1 MTGATHVPSG
11 QPERSVRRA
20 LLLSLASAVL
30 PGSGLVAAG
39 RRRAGC
45 CVLGVLLLLLGVGAV
60 LVLRSSST
68 GLLQLAVQQSWLDA
82 VIVGALVL
90 AALWAAVITA
100 TWLAA
105 RPTGLRGGARVLAG
119 ALVATLCLV
128 AVAPMALAARYA
140 YVQRDLISNVF
151 APGIP
156 GLSAGGAQPGASGAG
171 AESGQPDPWAGQRR
185 LNVLMLGG
193 DGGVDRTG
201 VRTDSI
207 TVASID
213 THTGRTVLLSLPRNL
228 EGVPFTPGTPMAKR
242 FPNGFDDLLDA
253 VYTYAS
259 DDPSVAPKGAANP
272 GAAVLEQTV
281 GHILGLQ
288 IDNYV
293 LVNLGGFRRIVNALG
308 GVTVRVERRIPI
320 GGIGPNGEAVKPTGY
335 IEPGLQKLDGEKA
348 LWYGRSRTNS
358 DDYVRM
364 GRQRCLLGAMAHQLN
379 PVTVLRRYQQIATA
393 TKDLV
398 ATDVPRDRLPALV
411 GLADLVR
418 KSKIR
423 SLQFVP
429 PLIYTGNPDFALI
442 RAKTGAAI
450 SASEGSSH
458 AKKSKR
464 GRPVSVDSVCRY
476 S

>member
-1 MTGATHVPSG
+1 MTGATRAQG
-11 QPERSVRRA
+11 GRPEPSVRRA

-39 RRRAGC
+39 RRRAGWS
-45 CVLGVLLLLLGVGAV
+45 VLGLLVVLVAVGAV

-82 VIVGALVL
+82 VMLGALVL

-105 RPTGLRGGARVLAG
+105 RPAGLRGRSRVVAG
-119 ALVATLCLV
+119 ALVAAICLV
-128 AVAPMALAARYA
+128 AVAPLALAARYA

-151 APGIP
+151 APTAA
-156 GLSAGGAQPGASGAG
+156 LLGASGAEPG
-171 AESGQPDPWAGQRR
+171 AGAPSPSPGQPDPWAGQRR
-185 LNVLMLGG
+185 LNVLLLGG

-228 EGVPFTPGTPMAKR
+228 EGVPFAPGTPMAKR
-242 FPNGFDDLLDA
+242 FPHGFDDLLDA

-259 DDPSVAPKGAANP
+259 NDPTVAPKGVANP

-320 GGIGPNGEAVKPTGY
+320 GGIGPNGEAVRPTGY
-335 IEPGLQKLDGEKA
+335 IRPGLQKLDGEQA

-364 GRQRCLLGAMAHQLN
+364 GRQRCLLGAMAHQLD
-379 PVTVLRRYQQIATA
+379 PVTVLRRYQQIAAA

-398 ATDVPRDRLPALV
+398 ATDLPRDRLPALV

-418 KSKIR
+418 KSKLR

-442 RAKTGAAI
+442 RAKTQAAI
-450 SASEGSSH
+450 ASSESNTHSKH
-458 AKKSKR
+458 AGR